1 MNYYIDDTKVSL
13 QDLKKRIE
21 ETDLIPSRVSLL
33 ENIDTIFK
41 ELNKQGIKTLADLR
55 KQLKTPQSMNAFSIK
70 PNLDEKYLALLIRE
84 IESYFPKTFSINKFT
99 WLSKKECEKLTAAGL
114 NNTKKIYETL
124 SQKDKV
130 KKISAE
136 YKISTSFLDVIL
148 NLTDLTRIQWTSS
161 LFARMLFEAG
171 YKTSKKVAQADA
183 EELCNAVDSINK
195 KGKYFNGKIG
205 LRDIKRLINSA
216 KYVS

>member
-1 MNYYIDDTKVSL
+1 MNYYIDETKFSL
-13 QDLKKRIE
+13 KDLQKRIE
-21 ETDLIPSRVSLL
+21 ETDLIPSRISLL
-33 ENIDTIFK
+33 ENIETVFE
-41 ELNKQGIKTLADLR
+41 ELKKQGIKTLADLR
-55 KQLKTPQSMNAFSIK
+55 KQLKTPQSINAFSIK
-70 PNLDEKYLALLIRE
+70 SSLDEKYLSMLRRE
-84 IESYFPKTFSINKFT
+84 VESYFPKAFSINKFT

-114 NNTKKIYETL
+114 NNTKKAYETL
-124 SQKDKV
+124 SPKDKV

-136 YKISTSFLDVIL
+136 YKIDTTFLDMIL
-148 NLTDLTRIQWTSS
+148 NLVDLTRIQWTSS
-161 LFARMLFEAG
+161 LFARMLYEAG
-171 YKTSKKVAQADA
+171 YNTSKKVARADA